1 MSKGVKKW
9 LLFKYNC
16 IEIFDNY
23 IYLIKEREFVDIYK
37 TDKILST
44 YPKCSALLFYM
55 KLKQSY

>member
-1 MSKGVKKW
+1 MSEEN
-9 LLFKYNC
+9 Y

-37 TDKILST
+37 TKQTSDKILST

-55 KLKQSY
+55 IMMKLKQ